1 MFFEGINNLTM
12 LRQIKQV
19 AYRFNAVS
27 VVRCLMI
34 PIDYFLVSRFDQ
46 DETDCSEW
54 QISVSENGTLR
65 CHYLTLVMSQLFE
78 LSPRNYHLSIPFTN
92 CANYMRCS

>member
-1 MFFEGINNLTM
+1 MFFERITNLTM

-19 AYRFNAVS
+19 AYRFDVVS

-34 PIDYFLVSRFDQ
+34 PVKCFLVSRFDQ

-54 QISVSENGTLR
+54 QISVSEN
-65 CHYLTLVMSQLFE
+65 
-78 LSPRNYHLSIPFTN
+78 
-92 CANYMRCS
+92 